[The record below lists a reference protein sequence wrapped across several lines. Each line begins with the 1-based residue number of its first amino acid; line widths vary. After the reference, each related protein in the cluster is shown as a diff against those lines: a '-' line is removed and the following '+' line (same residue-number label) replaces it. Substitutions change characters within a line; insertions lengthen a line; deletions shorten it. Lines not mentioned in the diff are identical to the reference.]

1 MTKRQRNSSNDYRI
15 EIRGVRRKRPDVRK
29 FAKAVIDLA
38 LEQAA
43 REAEAA
49 RSVETS
55 TDETSASTKTGKE
68 AA

>member
-1 MTKRQRNSSNDYRI
+1 MSKRQRSNSNDYRI

-38 LEQAA
+38 LAQAA

-55 TDETSASTKTGKE
+55 TDETSTNTTTKRE

>member
-1 MTKRQRNSSNDYRI
+1 MAKRQRSSSNDCRI
-15 EIRGVRRKRPDVRK
+15 EIRGVRRKRSDVRK

-55 TDETSASTKTGKE
+55 TEETSASAKTRKE